1 MRKSILVASGVAVSF
16 ALLVACG
23 DDVTKVTKVSENA
36 SVDTV
41 KKFKE
46 LPKCEEETEGSL
58 VYVKDSAKV
67 YGCTSDGWIQVNGKD
82 GEKGAK
88 GDKGEKGADGE
99 NGTSCTAKQTK
110 DKAGFDIVCAGK
122 TVGTVKNGEDGE
134 NGEKGAQGDKGEDGE
149 NGTSCTAKANK
160 DKTGFD
166 ILCGGKTVGTIK
178 NGEDGEAGEGCTLTE
193 GENGQVVV
201 TCGEKFVTQFKAS
214 CGTGSYD
221 PATQFCANDMNVYP
235 LCHKTLEGFEQSL
248 HADGTYDVE
257 SYFCDV
263 TDLLVPLCNAK
274 TYDFTTQFCAGYN
287 FGAVPRCHKEPEGLG
302 QLSEDG
308 VYTRTSYFCDAND
321 SLVAL
326 CGDDTYDTELQY
338 CDSSGTK
345 PRVAALC
352 SGQSYELETHMCVDG
367 QIKEAIACC
376 IPEGQNSNWC
386 NGHASSR
393 YDIRKQFCDTRDGRP
408 YKYVDVIAKN
418 DSGNV
423 VYSETWMAENLN
435 YANTEEG
442 ESDCYGG
449 ISSNCDADGRLY
461 TWNAALSYCPDGWDL
476 PTTQQYAALFEA
488 GEKYGISYTFL
499 AQKAGFKAN
508 SGWSDR
514 GRTSFM
520 WTSEQ
525 SKNDATKAYRI
536 YFSGDEYRNT
546 ALNLKDHFKSVICI
560 KHK

>member
-1 MRKSILVASGVAVSF
+1 MDKKKELSMRNGILVASGAAVSF

-41 KKFKE
+41 KEFND
-46 LPKCEEETEGSL
+46 LPKCEENVEGTL
-58 VYVKDSAKV
+58 IYVKDSAKV
-67 YGCTSDGWIQVNGKD
+67 YGCTSDGWVLVNGKD

-88 GDKGEKGADGE
+88 GDKGDDGE
-99 NGTSCTAKQTK
+99 NDTSCSVKTNK
-110 DKAGFDIVCAGK
+110 DKTSFDIVCDGK
-122 TVGTVKNGEDGE
+122 
-134 NGEKGAQGDKGEDGE
+134 
-149 NGTSCTAKANK
+149 S
-160 DKTGFD
+160 
-166 ILCGGKTVGTIK
+166 VGTIK
-178 NGEDGEAGEGCTLTE
+178 DGEKGEVGEGCTLTE
-193 GENGQVVV
+193 GENGRVVL
-201 TCGEKFVTQFKAS
+201 TCGEKFVTLFKAS

-221 PATQFCANDMNVYP
+221 PATQFCAFDLNVYP
-235 LCHKTLEGFEQSL
+235 LCHKALEGLEQSL
-248 HADGTYDVE
+248 NADGTYDVESYFCDVTDTYDVE

-263 TDLLVPLCNAK
+263 TDLLVPLCNAQP
-274 TYDFTTQFCAGYN
+274 YDFTTQFCAGYR

-338 CDSSGTK
+338 CDSSGTQ

-449 ISSNCDADGRLY
+449 ISSNCDTDGRLY
-461 TWNAALSYCPDGWDL
+461 TWNAALSYCPDGWEL
-476 PTTQQYAALFEA
+476 PTKQQYSDLFDAA
-488 GEKYGISYTFL
+488 EKYGISYSFL
-499 AQKAGFKAN
+499 AQKAGYKGVKDGWSGRERTSLIWTADEDTTLATEAWRISIRDNRYNNTSTNNKAN
-508 SGWSDR
+508 L
-514 GRTSFM
+514 
-520 WTSEQ
+520 E
-525 SKNDATKAYRI
+525 A
-536 YFSGDEYRNT
+536 
-546 ALNLKDHFKSVICI
+546 VICI
-560 KHK
+560 KNK

>member
-1 MRKSILVASGVAVSF
+1 M
-16 ALLVACG
+16 
-23 DDVTKVTKVSENA
+23 
-36 SVDTV
+36 
-41 KKFKE
+41 
-46 LPKCEEETEGSL
+46 
-58 VYVKDSAKV
+58 
-67 YGCTSDGWIQVNGKD
+67 
-82 GEKGAK
+82 
-88 GDKGEKGADGE
+88 
-99 NGTSCTAKQTK
+99 
-110 DKAGFDIVCAGK
+110 
-122 TVGTVKNGEDGE
+122 
-134 NGEKGAQGDKGEDGE
+134 
-149 NGTSCTAKANK
+149 
-160 DKTGFD
+160 
-166 ILCGGKTVGTIK
+166 
-178 NGEDGEAGEGCTLTE
+178 
-193 GENGQVVV
+193 
-201 TCGEKFVTQFKAS
+201 TQFKAS

-221 PATQFCANDMNVYP
+221 PATQFCAFDLNVYP

-248 HADGTYDVE
+248 NADGTYDVE

-263 TDLLVPLCNAK
+263 TDLLVPLCNAQP
-274 TYDFTTQFCAGYN
+274 YDFTTQFCAGYN

-338 CDSSGTK
+338 CDSSGTQ

-461 TWNAALSYCPDGWDL
+461 TWNAAVSYCPDGWEL
-476 PTTQQYAALFEA
+476 PTKQQYSDLFDAA
-488 GEKYGISYTFL
+488 EKYGISYSFL
-499 AQKAGFKAN
+499 AQKAGFN
-508 SGWSDR
+508 GTSGWSDR

-525 SKNDATKAYRI
+525 SKNDATKAWRI
-536 YFSGDEYRNT
+536 YFSGDSYRNT
-546 ALNLKDHFKSVICI
+546 ALNLKTNLESVICI

>member
-1 MRKSILVASGVAVSF
+1 MKKNVIVASGIAASF

-23 DDVTKVTKVSENA
+23 DEVTEVTNVSEMV
-36 SVDTV
+36 SLDTV

-46 LPKCEEETEGSL
+46 LPKCEEETEGSIM
-58 VYVKDSAKV
+58 YVKDSAKV
-67 YGCTSDGWIQVNGKD
+67 YVCTGDGWTRMNGKD
-82 GEKGAK
+82 GEKGDK
-88 GDKGEKGADGE
+88 GDKGANGAAGDDGASCTAKQTKDKTGFDIVCDGKTVGTVKNGEDGKEGEKGEKGADGE
-99 NGTSCTAKQTK
+99 NGTSC
-110 DKAGFDIVCAGK
+110 
-122 TVGTVKNGEDGE
+122 
-134 NGEKGAQGDKGEDGE
+134 
-149 NGTSCTAKANK
+149 SAKANK

-178 NGEDGEAGEGCTLTE
+178 NGEDGEDGDACTLTE
-193 GENGQVVV
+193 DENGQVVV
-201 TCGEKFVTQFKAS
+201 KCGEESVTLFKAS

-235 LCHKTLEGFEQSL
+235 LCHKALEGFEQSL
-248 HADGTYDVE
+248 NADGTYDVE

-263 TDLLVPLCNAK
+263 TDLLVSLCNAK
-274 TYDFTTQFCAGYN
+274 TYDFTTQFCAGYD

-345 PRVAALC
+345 PRVVALC

-449 ISSNCDADGRLY
+449 NSSNCDADGRLY

-476 PTTQQYAALFEA
+476 PTKQQYTVLFDA
-488 GEKYGISYTFL
+488 VNKYGISYSFL
-499 AQKAGFKAN
+499 DQKAGYKGVRD
-508 SGWSDR
+508 GWASR
-514 GRTSFM
+514 GRSSLL
-520 WTSEQ
+520 WTA
-525 SKNDATKAYRI
+525 D
-536 YFSGDEYRNT
+536 GDTTYTDEAWRVSIRDSRFNNIGT
-546 ALNLKDHFKSVICI
+546 NNKVNLESVICI